1 MGPLG
6 VHQGEKRDNS
16 EQKVVN
22 TFKLISVNF
31 EMFVQDKLILVP
43 MVLDMEEFICFSCL
57 LEALYLK

>member
-43 MVLDMEEFICFSCL
+43 MVFDMEVFVCFSWFL
-57 LEALYLK
+57 GGL